1 MCDPVSVGIALV
13 VTSQVMQ
20 GYAAKQQGE
29 FQNDV
34 AKYNARQL
42 ENEATR
48 TRKKGTEEE
57 IRLRDKTAQLTSLQ
71 RAQLGA
77 AGVDVGSGSAL
88 ALQEDTALLGEADAL
103 RIRSNFAEAATSIE
117 DQASITRAEG
127 RAAKKAGQS
136 AFVGS
141 ILGAAG
147 AVAGKWYTPSSSQS
161 IALNTRTQ
169 FGSPNQFG
177 SNSNLVLA

>member
-1 MCDPVSVGIALV
+1 MCDPVSVGIGARV
-13 VTSQVMQ
+13 VSQVMQ

-48 TRKKGTEEE
+48 TRVKGTEEE
-57 IRLRDKTAQLTSLQ
+57 IRLRNKTAQLTSLQ

-103 RIRSNFAEAATSIE
+103 RIRSNFAQAATSLE

-127 RAAKKAGQS
+127 SAAKQAGRL
-136 AFVGS
+136 AFAGS

-147 AVAGKWYTPSSSQS
+147 TVAGKWYTPSSSQS
-161 IALNTRTQ
+161 LALNTT
-169 FGSPNQFG
+169 NQFG
-177 SNSNLVLA
+177 TNSNFLVA